1 MTMKPQSVVTS
12 PVAVPTQSLVELKN
26 LAVQSSVHAA
36 RLPGLALDWRPT
48 LGDVDEVHSTIT
60 CLLDQAIECIQ
71 HSDELDQV
79 QWSGVQ
85 QLAMARH
92 LYSSLMDT
100 IYNLHVIQ
108 SARSIVV
115 EAQA

>member
-1 MTMKPQSVVTS
+1 MKPQSVATS
-12 PVAVPTQSLVELKN
+12 RVDVPTQSLVELKN
-26 LAVQSSVHAA
+26 LAVQPSVHAA

-48 LGDVDEVHSTIT
+48 SGDVDEVHSTIT

-71 HSDELDQV
+71 HNDELDQV

-100 IYNLHVIQ
+100 IYNLHVIHP
-108 SARSIVV
+108 SESIAV
-115 EAQA
+115 EDRA